1 MLYSSRSHIADC
13 TWWDRLYLLGK
24 RKLSYTKRTYTR
36 RNQTNHR
43 KYVRRWCRI
52 LVKQIL
58 SQEKNIGSFLKLFI
72 SSNKN
77 KFYVLKPFLIS
88 NSIANEYIANEYI
101 LRTYLFTNSIEIYQH
116 NLQIQ
121 REVSQRSTKDVTRRQ
136 EKLYPN
142 TNLNNYF
149 YISSLKNF
157 NISTDNS

>member
-1 MLYSSRSHIADC
+1 M
-13 TWWDRLYLLGK
+13 
-24 RKLSYTKRTYTR
+24 
-36 RNQTNHR
+36 
-43 KYVRRWCRI
+43 
-52 LVKQIL
+52 
-58 SQEKNIGSFLKLFI
+58 
-72 SSNKN
+72 
-77 KFYVLKPFLIS
+77 LKPFLIS

-101 LRTYLFTNSIEIYQH
+101 LRTYLFTNSIEIYQD
-116 NLQIQ
+116 NLLEIQ